1 MAGNKKEEF
10 DRTQGALATVYSDII
25 IKYSAKILREKCPN
39 LNLTKISYFQYRLN
53 GNVGGSGT
61 RDEYLRPG

>member
-1 MAGNKKEEF
+1 MVGNKKEEF

-25 IKYSAKILREKCPN
+25 IKYSAKNLWEKCPN
-39 LNLTKISYFQYRLN
+39 LNLNKISYFKYRLN
-53 GNVGGSGT
+53 GNMGGSGT